1 MRAARRRRLCS
12 ASRDIAASVDAP
24 RALVPFLA
32 RVFSGLESLGS
43 SPRAIISLLRRL
55 GLVPACERRGDRR
68 GCVLR
73 ARPWR
78 VLDLA
83 CGKGDLAI
91 TLARHL
97 GFSCVGGR
105 GAARGA
111 DSWRVVGID
120 ACGEFIEHARERA
133 ARLGVG
139 HACEF
144 RVASIGATMRPG
156 RGVLAGDSAFD
167 AALMIGL
174 WGTERAVALLSRV
187 VRAGGVYVID
197 DAFAVDE
204 RAAHRHGAATLA
216 DAVRF
221 VGERGGEV
229 LHAALVPRR
238 SVRASNQRILARLS
252 RNARELARERR
263 SLRPALAEFMRRQR
277 AASRL
282 LEGGLRP
289 GLIVVRRA

>member
-1 MRAARRRRLCS
+1 ML
-12 ASRDIAASVDAP
+12 
-24 RALVPFLA
+24 RAL
-32 RVFSGLESLGS
+32 
-43 SPRAIISLLRRL
+43 
-55 GLVPACERRGDRR
+55 
-68 GCVLR
+68 
-73 ARPWR
+73 PWR

-91 TLARHL
+91 TLARRL
-97 GFSCVGGR
+97 GTSCVGGR
-105 GAARGA
+105 GAALGV

-133 ARLGVG
+133 TRLGVE
-139 HACEF
+139 HLCEF
-144 RVASIGATMRPG
+144 RVASISATMRPG
-156 RGVLAGDSAFD
+156 RGVLAGEGAFD
-167 AALMIGL
+167 AAMMIGL
-174 WGTERAVALLSRV
+174 WGVERAAPLLSRL
-187 VRAGGVYVID
+187 VRPGGVYVID

-204 RAAHRHGAATLA
+204 RAAHRHGAATLG

-238 SVRASNQRILARLS
+238 SVRASNQRTLARLS

-263 SLRPALAEFMRRQR
+263 ALRPALAEFIRRQR

-282 LEGGLRP
+282 LERGLRP
-289 GLIVVRRA
+289 GLLLARRPL

>member
-1 MRAARRRRLCS
+1 VPLL
-12 ASRDIAASVDAP
+12 SRIFA
-24 RALVPFLA
+24 
-32 RVFSGLESLGS
+32 GMESLGS
-43 SPRAIISLLRRL
+43 SPRAIVPLLRRL
-55 GLVPACERRGDRR
+55 ELVPACERRGDRR
-68 GCVLR
+68 GRVLR
-73 ARPWR
+73 ALPWR

-91 TLARHL
+91 TLARRL
-97 GFSCVGGR
+97 GTSCVGGR
-105 GAARGA
+105 GAALGV

-133 ARLGVG
+133 TRLGVE
-139 HACEF
+139 HLCEF
-144 RVASIGATMRPG
+144 RVASISATMRPG
-156 RGVLAGDSAFD
+156 RGVLAGEGAFD
-167 AALMIGL
+167 AAMMIGL
-174 WGTERAVALLSRV
+174 WGVERAAPLLSRL
-187 VRAGGVYVID
+187 VRPGGVYVID

-204 RAAHRHGAATLA
+204 RAAHRHGAATLG

-238 SVRASNQRILARLS
+238 SVRASNQRTLARLS

-263 SLRPALAEFMRRQR
+263 ALRPALAEFIRRQR

-282 LEGGLRP
+282 LERGLRP
-289 GLIVVRRA
+289 GLLLARRPL